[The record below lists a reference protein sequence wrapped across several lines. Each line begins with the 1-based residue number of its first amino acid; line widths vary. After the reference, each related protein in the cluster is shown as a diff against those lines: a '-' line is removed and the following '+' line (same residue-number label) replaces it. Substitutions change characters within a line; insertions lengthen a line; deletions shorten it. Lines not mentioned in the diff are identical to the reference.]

1 VVRLVLV
8 PALMAM
14 FSKWNWWLPGWL
26 GRLLPSVDFDRPLPD
41 VDLGGVVVIP
51 EDITAAI
58 APSADLRVVIK
69 SAAKLKHLAPD
80 AICVTD
86 PLAFSGCAR
95 KDEPESAATGPVGK
109 ASLAYRS
116 GIARAMSWADRPI
129 HPVTLWRGRLAV
141 ALDALDSRGTRNGFR
156 RSSPVE
162 TTNVQ
167 LPTGDRL
174 LIPTGAET
182 LRFKGYLIMS
192 RNSSRDYAD
201 FADMVDAMDPE
212 TVAVVLA
219 GMDRYYCCQPPG
231 SSSRSQWMA
240 TQLLR
245 RLADPDPSDL
255 DDDWPEPDGR
265 ADWEQVR
272 QRCLA
277 VAVAML
283 EEAR

>member
-1 VVRLVLV
+1 V
-8 PALMAM
+8 AL
-14 FSKWNWWLPGWL
+14 
-26 GRLLPSVDFDRPLPD
+26 
-41 VDLGGVVVIP
+41 
-51 EDITAAI
+51 
-58 APSADLRVVIK
+58 
-69 SAAKLKHLAPD
+69 
-80 AICVTD
+80 
-86 PLAFSGCAR
+86 
-95 KDEPESAATGPVGK
+95 ATGPVGK

-219 GMDRYYCCQPPG
+219 GMDRYYCCQPLG
-231 SSSRSQWMA
+231 SSSRSHWMA
-240 TQLLR
+240 TELVR

-255 DDDWPEPDGR
+255 NDDWPETDAR
-265 ADWEQVR
+265 ADWEEVR
-272 QRCLA
+272 QRCLS